1 MQTQTKPSTSAEY
14 FPLIEK
20 WKLSQM
26 SQTSFCTAQNLPIH
40 IFRYWLDK
48 YRNQTNDTD
57 DKFIPIRMKLPI
69 SKITSPLEIHYPN
82 GVRIVLDGN
91 TDARLLKTLINSF

>member
-1 MQTQTKPSTSAEY
+1 MQIQQKPSTAAEY

-20 WKLSQM
+20 WKQSQM
-26 SQTSFCTAQNLPIH
+26 SQTSFCTAQNIPNH

-48 YRNQTNDTD
+48 YRKQTNDAD
-57 DKFIPIRMKLPI
+57 EKFIPIRIKSPV

-82 GVRIVLDGN
+82 GVRIVVDGN
-91 TDARLLKTLINSF
+91 MDAKLLKTLISSF